1 MSSDVRRSSDCGGR
15 RNSHVSP
22 RIQAQI
28 LVPCYLGLLT
38 VAVLLF
44 TQIDVM
50 YNAFVANQMAL
61 GHVDVYRYFSASRNL
76 RSIDTVMPPL
86 YYLVTAA
93 YLKLLQ
99 LLHLD
104 PVTTDRVDMFRVLF
118 GARGGIGFFAGA
130 ALIKLPNLVAL
141 GAGVIAIRKLA
152 SRFVEGDE
160 YIMVVLWLGSPILLT
175 ASIMQAQNDV
185 IPAACTLAAL
195 AVFDRDK
202 PWKTMVFLGLAAAF
216 KNYALLLIPVTA
228 VCLADRDV
236 RTLVRLVLTGIALP
250 LITAAPF
257 TGREFVTRVF
267 FAHDG
272 NSILTGIHLGSFH
285 VSVFPL
291 AYAFILILAW
301 HWNPTGI
308 EIPDMAAVWLLT
320 LSPIFIVSWWR
331 FQWVVWLVPMAVVLA
346 TGDRR
351 VWWIWV
357 SVTALLLLN
366 NLVNLSGNM
375 DGAMLTPVFGYGHHG
390 RWSELLM
397 YDSVVPPLLRIT
409 VRVACYLGML
419 ALALGAYSRL
429 KLDNLH
435 LWEGSPRVRFPRD
448 SLSLGL
454 VGPACL
460 LIYMIAMVSQHLAA
474 S

>member
-1 MSSDVRRSSDCGGR
+1 
-15 RNSHVSP
+15 
-22 RIQAQI
+22 
-28 LVPCYLGLLT
+28 
-38 VAVLLF
+38 
-44 TQIDVM
+44 M

-76 RSIDTVMPPL
+76 HSIDTVMPPL

-93 YLKLLQ
+93 YLKLLL
-99 LLHLD
+99 LLHID
-104 PVTTDRVDMFRVLF
+104 PVTTRRMDMFRVLF
-118 GARGGIGFFAGA
+118 GARGGIEFFAGS
-130 ALIKLPNLVAL
+130 ALIKLPNLIAL
-141 GAGVIAIRKLA
+141 GAGVLAVRKLA
-152 SRFVEGDE
+152 SNFAGDE
-160 YIMVVLWLGSPILLT
+160 YVMTVLWLGSPILLT

-185 IPAACTLAAL
+185 IPAACTLGAL
-195 AVFDRDK
+195 AAFDRDM
-202 PWKTMVFLGLAAAF
+202 PWKTMAFLGLAAAF

-228 VCLADRDV
+228 VCLAGRDV
-236 RTLVRLVLTGIALP
+236 RTIVRLTLTGIALP

-257 TGREFVTRVF
+257 AGREFVTRVF

-301 HWNPTGI
+301 HWNPPRI

-320 LSPIFIVSWWR
+320 LSPIFVVSWWR

-357 SVTALLLLN
+357 SVNALLLVN

-409 VRVACYLGML
+409 VRVTCYLGML
-419 ALALGAYSRL
+419 VLALGAYSRL
-429 KLDNLH
+429 KPYHLH
-435 LWEGSPRVRFPRD
+435 LWKSLPRIPFPRD
-448 SLSLGL
+448 TIALAL
-454 VGPACL
+454 VGPVCL